1 MEKVV
6 RTQPEGLD
14 PEKGLS
20 QFLEDGWKVKMCNSI
35 WRSNGTECLEY
46 IITKETEEEK
56 QARKKWFSQDNY
68 IPCSA
73 PPVKIPPP
81 PRKSEEPNPPEYV
94 KIVTGSKDSL
104 RSGMVIQCFDDM
116 RWLVTEINGK
126 MYGLCGKGYISFDN
140 YNEDLTHK
148 TEIGG
153 DVTYIWRLKKPIP
166 LRNIED
172 LKEEDADWERVSRY
186 AR

>member
-1 MEKVV
+1 MKEEKEPCRVSEKKPYVDELV
-6 RTQPEGLD
+6 RTLD
-14 PEKGLS
+14 DEMENCISKLRNAKYGYEIRT
-20 QFLEDGWKVKMCNSI
+20 FI
-35 WRSNGTECLEY
+35 TEY
-46 IITKETEEEK
+46 EEF
-56 QARKKWFSQDNY
+56 R
-68 IPCSA
+68 PCSA

-81 PRKSEEPNPPEYV
+81 PRKSEEPKPPEPV

-126 MYGLCGKGYISFDN
+126 MYGLCGKGYISFDD

-172 LKEEDADWERVSRY
+172 LKKEDADWERVSRY

>member
-1 MEKVV
+1 
-6 RTQPEGLD
+6 
-14 PEKGLS
+14 
-20 QFLEDGWKVKMCNSI
+20 MCKSIRNSMGSE
-35 WRSNGTECLEY
+35 RLEY
-46 IITKETEEEK
+46 IITKNIEEDK
-56 QARKKWFSQDNY
+56 QLIEIGSVKRKIY
-68 IPCSA
+68 LVSA

-81 PRKSEEPNPPEYV
+81 PRKSEEPKPPEPV

-126 MYGLCGKGYISFDN
+126 MYGLCGKGYISFDD

-172 LKEEDADWERVSRY
+172 LKKEDADWERVSRY

>member
-6 RTQPEGLD
+6 RTEYDALNPTKD
-14 PEKGLS
+14 
-20 QFLEDGWKVKMCNSI
+20 LEEYLKDGWTVKMCNGIRNSMGCQ
-35 WRSNGTECLEY
+35 RLEY
-46 IITKETEEEK
+46 IITKKTEEEK
-56 QARKKWFSQDNY
+56 QRIRNWLRKDNY
-68 IPCSA
+68 IHCEIPS
-73 PPVKIPPP
+73 VKIPAP
-81 PRKSEEPNPPEYV
+81 PRKSEEPKPTKPLD
-94 KIVTGSKDSL
+94 IVTGSKDNL
-104 RSGMVIQCFDDM
+104 RSGMVVQCFDDM

-148 TEIGG
+148 TEVSGN
-153 DVTYIWRLKKPIP
+153 VTYIWRLKEPIP

-172 LKEEDADWERVSRY
+172 LKEEDADWERVSSY

>member
-6 RTQPEGLD
+6 RTEYD
-14 PEKGLS
+14 S
-20 QFLEDGWKVKMCNSI
+20 QKSIKDLEEYLKDGWRVKMCNSI
-35 WRSNGTECLEY
+35 RNSMGSERLEY
-46 IITKETEEEK
+46 IITKNIEEDK
-56 QARKKWFSQDNY
+56 QLIRNWFSQKED

-81 PRKSEEPNPPEYV
+81 PRKSEEPKPPEPV

-126 MYGLCGKGYISFDN
+126 MYGLCGKGYISFDD